1 MDGVLWILIGLAGGA
16 IIATL
21 STDSRQRSMS
31 ASGWRRIGTAATG
44 AVGALLGGS
53 ALVLRFPAL
62 RTDGLTTAA
71 AALAGALW
79 LSWVVAISIG
89 RRRQGDDAEPAAEE
103 LSHGAVPYADMPAY
117 DATRQALVEGLSED
131 AAAHDAGRYAE
142 VGRQFAAVRTTLV
155 RQDAA
160 QGGRLHV
167 ALRFWHGWMLARDD
181 RWPGDDSPDPMIA
194 ADWPQFARGIAS
206 DLALDRD
213 ITNPRVAARFGHVA
227 PSLIGA
233 GHSASTIATSST
245 S

>member
-1 MDGVLWILIGLAGGA
+1 MDGVRWILIGLAGGA
-16 IIATL
+16 IIAML
-21 STDSRQRSMS
+21 SIDSRPRSMS
-31 ASGWRRIGTAATG
+31 DSGSRRIGTMVTG
-44 AVGALLGGS
+44 AVGALLCGF
-53 ALVLRFPAL
+53 ALTLYDPSM
-62 RTDGLTTAA
+62 RTESLTTSV

-79 LSWVVAISIG
+79 CSWVVEITIA
-89 RRRQGDDAEPAAEE
+89 RRRTGDRAELPLDK
-103 LSHGAVPYADMPAY
+103 LSHGAVPFADLPAY
-117 DATRQALVEGLSED
+117 DMTRQALVDGLSED

-160 QGGRLHV
+160 PGGRLHV

-181 RWPGDDSPDPMIA
+181 RWPGDDSADPIVT

-227 PSLIGA
+227 PSLIGV
-233 GHSASTIATSST
+233 GISASTIATTST
-245 S
+245 P